1 MVKKILKGE
10 QMAHWAYGSKT
21 EILWEEENTLMKS
34 KYLLIGMIE
43 KKQCFN

>member
-34 KYLLIGMIE
+34 KISANWNDWE
-43 KKQCFN
+43 KAML